1 VKKTFEGIIMDITI
15 REALPHQAD
24 DLSSIA
30 LKAKGYWGYSSEQL
44 DLWRTEFL
52 TVSPEYV
59 KANRVW
65 VASLDKQ
72 QLVGFAAI
80 EQSGKEAILDHLWV
94 LPEYIG
100 RGIGKRLFLHV
111 AATIPQFVFTSDPHA
126 DAFYRKM
133 GAQKIGDYYSVLQ
146 KKMLTKFEYISK
158 LKC

>member
-1 VKKTFEGIIMDITI
+1 MDITI
-15 REALPHQAD
+15 REALPHQAT

-30 LKAKGYWGYSSEQL
+30 FKAKGYWGYSSEQL

-52 TVSPEYV
+52 TVSPEYIKV
-59 KANRVW
+59 NRVW
-65 VASLDKQ
+65 VAAVDKQ

-80 EQSGKEAILDHLWV
+80 EQPSEEAILDHLWV

-111 AATIPQFVFTSDPHA
+111 AATIPKFVFTSDPHA
-126 DAFYRKM
+126 DDFYQKM

-146 KKMLTKFEYISK
+146 GKMLTKFSYTSK
-158 LKC
+158 LGGEPHVSV